1 MNSKKQNEANKK
13 NALLSTGPTTQEG
26 KGVVCLNAI
35 KHGIFAKDL
44 IIESGIGKENAE
56 EYHDLLTNLITCLNP
71 NNQMEMLLVEKISI
85 DFWRLRRVI
94 RFESG
99 SIQKFIQNTLKEFY
113 SWGKQS
119 SQDIDDEIE
128 HKKSLIEWNIQYIDS
143 LKKDLVTFDKP
154 IWKGENI
161 ENDIIK
167 DFYEIARN
175 IDCDK
180 KTKEERDRL
189 YQGDF
194 DFEEIKN
201 FIKKHGYSSQKELS
215 SRLLELYLKQNENLY
230 KEVSELERKKEKNQS
245 EDDLNAK
252 ICAIPENESVDK
264 IMKYETSIQRS
275 IYQNLLL
282 LKKMQETI

>member
-13 NALLSTGPTTQEG
+13 NALLSTGPTSQEG

-113 SWGKQS
+113 SWGKQN
-119 SQDIDDEIE
+119 SQDIDDKIE
-128 HKKSLIEWNIQYIDS
+128 HKKSLIEWNIKYIDS
-143 LKKDLVTFDKP
+143 LKKGLVTFDKP
-154 IWKGENI
+154 IWKGEDI
-161 ENDIIK
+161 ESDIIE

-175 IDCDK
+175 IKYDENN
-180 KTKEERDRL
+180 KEILKRL
-189 YQGDF
+189 FQEDF
-194 DFEEIKN
+194 GFKEIKESLKN
-201 FIKKHGYSSQKELS
+201 LGYSSEKELS
-215 SRLLELYLKQNENLY
+215 SRLLELYLKQNESLH
-230 KEVSELERKKEKNQS
+230 EEISELERKKEKNQS

-282 LKKMQETI
+282 LKKLQETV